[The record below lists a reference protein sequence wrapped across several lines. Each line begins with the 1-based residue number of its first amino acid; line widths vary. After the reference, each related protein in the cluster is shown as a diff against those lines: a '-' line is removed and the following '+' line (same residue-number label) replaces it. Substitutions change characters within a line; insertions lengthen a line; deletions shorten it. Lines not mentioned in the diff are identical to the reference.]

1 MNTLEDE
8 FLAYLKA
15 KMKDRLIM
23 SFDNTDL
30 LLWGARKNNEVKLLG
45 LTLNIGTKNLRTIKG
60 KIADPKNKVD
70 KIMRTAYSLSNASNS
85 TFFGIVYSLS
95 GDDYF
100 IVTDPRSPL
109 DWTKS
114 LEVEE
119 TEMPSLIQNFFK
131 TKLGT
136 VGTTKAVNKATSDW
150 FHVWARANLPLE
162 YVRVNLDGLIL
173 NKDQR
178 PKILLETKRSFY
190 SVDSW
195 LPWEADSRNYYLQN
209 LFATNSGLGFWTV
222 YHKKGM
228 EVNDETRITLFM
240 ISAVSLDADRWITYH
255 RVVTE
260 ACKVLKLADE

>member
-1 MNTLEDE
+1 MEDE
-8 FLAYLKA
+8 FLTYLKA
-15 KMKDRLIM
+15 RIKDRLIM
-23 SFDNTDL
+23 SFNNTDL
-30 LLWGARKNNEVKLLG
+30 LLWGARRKNEVKLLG
-45 LTLNIGTKNLRTIKG
+45 LTLNIGTKNLRTIKR
-60 KIADPKNKVD
+60 KITDPKDKVD

-95 GDDYF
+95 GDEYF

-119 TEMPSLIQNFFK
+119 AKMPSLIQNFFK

-136 VGTTKAVNKATSDW
+136 VGTAKAVNKATSDW

-178 PKILLETKRSFY
+178 PNILLETKRSFY

-195 LPWEADSRNYYLQN
+195 FPWEADSRNYYLQN
-209 LFATNSGLGFWTV
+209 LLAANSGLGFWTV
-222 YHKKGM
+222 YHKKGVK
-228 EVNDETRITLFM
+228 VNDETRITLFI
-240 ISAVSLDADRWITYH
+240 ISAVALDADRWITYH
-255 RVVTE
+255 RIVTE
-260 ACKVLKLADE
+260 ACKVLKLADK